1 MFSGNIC
8 SSTVCRL
15 SLCAGGVL
23 AVCVF
28 IVGVA
33 AMDQSYSTPLSV
45 MTDHFSDFKSKAQ
58 NLSLLVKKSK
68 LKTLCSSEW
77 PTFQVGWLPEG
88 TFGLPVI
95 RAVKKKNNGS

>member
-1 MFSGNIC
+1 MFSADIC
-8 SSTVCRL
+8 LSTVCRL

-77 PTFQVGWLPEG
+77 LTFQVGWLLEG
-88 TFGLPVI
+88 TAGHP
-95 RAVKKKNNGS
+95 GC

>member
-1 MFSGNIC
+1 MFSANIC

-33 AMDQSYSTPLSV
+33 AMGQSYSTPLSV
-45 MTDHFSDFKSKAQ
+45 MTDHFPDFKSKAQ

-77 PTFQVGWLPEG
+77 LTFQVGWLLEG
-88 TFGLPVI
+88 TAGHP
-95 RAVKKKNNGS
+95 GC